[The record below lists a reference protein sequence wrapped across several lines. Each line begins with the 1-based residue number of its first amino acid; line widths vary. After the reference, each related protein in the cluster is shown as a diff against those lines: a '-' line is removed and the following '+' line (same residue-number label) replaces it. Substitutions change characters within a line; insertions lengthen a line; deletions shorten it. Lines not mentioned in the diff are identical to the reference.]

1 MSFRRAAKVD
11 DNQKEVVSLFRKL
24 GWYVLII
31 SQLKNCCDII
41 VSKNGHTIA
50 IEIKDGK
57 KPPSARK
64 LSDGEVKFKK
74 EWKGAYEL
82 VICEDDV
89 IAINNLWLRPCNP
102 VHLS

>member
-11 DNQKEVVSLFRKL
+11 DNQKQVVALFRKL

-41 VSKNGHTIA
+41 VSKNKITIA

-57 KPPSARK
+57 KPPSSRK
-64 LSDGEVKFKK
+64 LSEGELKFER
-74 EWKGAYEL
+74 EWQGLYEL
-82 VICEDDV
+82 VI
-89 IAINNLWLRPCNP
+89 IN
-102 VHLS
+102 SS